1 VPRSRFFLKAGVFL
15 ICLTPLTLL
24 LTAGVMGN
32 LSANPIKDITED
44 TGVWTLRFLLL
55 TLCVTPLRKL
65 SGWNEVIRF
74 RRMVGIFAF
83 FYGFLHLMTYVWLD
97 QFFSLPSILHDVV
110 KRPFITAGTAGFL
123 IMAPLAV
130 TSTRK
135 WIGRLGGKRWQLL
148 HRLVYLSAAAGVAH
162 YLGLVKPDI
171 QRPVTYGVLLS
182 ILLGYRLLSAMSARL
197 ASRKMHRGTILSY
210 SRSYD

>member
-1 VPRSRFFLKAGVFL
+1 MPHAINVVADGR
-15 ICLTPLTLL
+15 
-24 LTAGVMGN
+24 GN
-32 LSANPIKDITED
+32 GKPQRKSNQGHHRRHRCVDAAVSASHIVRHAIK
-44 TGVWTLRFLLL
+44 
-55 TLCVTPLRKL
+55 
-65 SGWNEVIRF
+65 EV
-74 RRMVGIFAF
+74 VLGLFAF

-162 YLGLVKPDI
+162 YLWLVKADI
-171 QRPVTYGVLLS
+171 QRPVIYGVLLS